1 MKHPGFIEQN
11 VEKYIRQLEGFRH
24 RPECW
29 DVAIKITGHIEEALL
44 ILEQPMDPYSRRIT
58 TALRMIKEPKP
69 TSQDVS
75 LGVLEGF
82 VKVEEAKQQ
91 QQEVPEVEL

>member
-29 DVAIKITGHIEEALL
+29 EVAIKITGHIEEALC

-69 TSQDVS
+69 KSQDVS
-75 LGVLEGF
+75 LGVLEEF
-82 VKVEEAKQQ
+82 VTKAEGKQGLSDA
-91 QQEVPEVEL
+91 PEVEI